1 MNLPAPP
8 ITTSVQSINQSFS
21 PQILERFNSKLAD
34 KILWID
40 DKFHKEFM
48 RLIDNSSTN
57 DAKQIIHIHN
67 KKAGMACNF
76 DYKSEYDILLEL
88 QTIVCSMTNPTKYL
102 LELFQIKS
110 THLLPVG
117 TYSWIAEDL
126 DAILFFLNITPDTP
140 LMGRAFKGGSE
151 LMLAFIN
158 FIQFHTIDSG
168 WTDSFNGY
176 IRYIPIEFASA
187 INLEQHFQNLEGYK
201 TWYLNQIT
209 PRKEFKWLEKC
220 NETQL
225 DSLIENLEKNNLRIL
240 KGVFH
245 PVTTQDK
252 ISLIISS
259 LNSVRHLEDIHQYSS
274 SRPEEC
280 MVFQLPYKSQCEL
293 MYHGDWVVLKNFDK
307 NLLNENLN
315 LESYAGV
322 GMPASLLP
330 SDLLNTI
337 STNGSITLDIHTGI
351 QLYAIPSLIKTTL
364 KGRNSYY
371 KQFYDASRQK
381 RHRDSQSPSKE
392 ECSVKILK
400 KNMPILEKLAQAE
413 GLSKDKYIN
422 KLIVEASKP
431 K

>member
-1 MNLPAPP
+1 MDLPATP

-21 PQILERFNSKLAD
+21 PQTLERFKSQLAD

-48 RLIDNSSTN
+48 RLIDNSSIN

-67 KKAGMACNF
+67 KKVGIACNF
-76 DYKSEYDILLEL
+76 DYKSEYDILVEL
-88 QTIVCSMTNPTKYL
+88 QTIVCSMTNPTKDL
-102 LELFQIKS
+102 LELFQTKS

-126 DAILFFLNITPDTP
+126 DAILFFLNRMPGNPIV
-140 LMGRAFKGGSE
+140 GRAFRGGKE
-151 LMLAFIN
+151 LISAFIN
-158 FIQFHTIDSG
+158 FIQFHTIDNRCADG
-168 WTDSFNGY
+168 F
-176 IRYIPIEFASA
+176 IRYIPINFATPFD
-187 INLEQHFQNLEGYK
+187 LEYYSLSFEEYK
-201 TWYLNQIT
+201 KWYLNHIT
-209 PRKEFKWLEKC
+209 PRKEFRWLEKC
-220 NETQL
+220 NDMQL

-322 GMPASLLP
+322 GIPASLLP
-330 SDLLNTI
+330 SDLLNAI
-337 STNGSITLDIHTGI
+337 STNGSITLGI
-351 QLYAIPSLIKTTL
+351 NTDTQLYAIPSLIKTTL
-364 KGRNSYY
+364 KGRNSYF